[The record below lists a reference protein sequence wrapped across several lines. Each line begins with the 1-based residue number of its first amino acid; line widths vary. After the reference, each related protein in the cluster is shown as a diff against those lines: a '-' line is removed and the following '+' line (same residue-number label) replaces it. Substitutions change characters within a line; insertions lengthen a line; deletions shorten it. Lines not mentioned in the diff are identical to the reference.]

1 MKHTI
6 KWIGAIA
13 FSLVAHAS
21 GAMYL
26 ASSAPEDEPAFVMGG
41 VATEVALL
49 GDAFDETLQAGDPSE
64 IVEPT
69 EDTPDE
75 LKPEEIQP
83 VEEVT
88 STTPEI
94 TAEQPHDL
102 VATEADVILPAEEVP
117 TLQVAEAMVT
127 ASVAPIETVVPEE
140 KPEIQEPT
148 KEKVEKPEPKKDPVK
163 KKKVTRKKSGDKGEQ
178 AQSQVKGKADGVEN
192 AKAATASG
200 QGKVAMAEGNA
211 SFDNYKGKVRN
222 KISKKR
228 KYPSQAR
235 RQGITG
241 VATVSFVVQADGG
254 LSGLRLSGSSG
265 SSILDEAALDTV
277 RRAAP
282 FPSIP
287 ASIGKGSISFN
298 VPIDYSTP
306 G

>member
-21 GAMYL
+21 GAML
-26 ASSAPEDEPAFVMGG
+26 FAPSAPEDEPAFVMGG
-41 VATEVALL
+41 VAREVALL

-75 LKPEEIQP
+75 VKPEEIMP
-83 VEEVT
+83 VEELT

-102 VATEADVILPAEEVP
+102 IATEADVILPAEQVP
-117 TLQVAEAMVT
+117 TLQVAEAVVT
-127 ASVAPIETVVPEE
+127 ASVAPVETVVPEE
-140 KPEIQEPT
+140 KPEIVEPK
-148 KEKVEKPEPKKDPVK
+148 KEKVEKPEPKKDPLK

-178 AQSQVKGKADGVEN
+178 AQSQVKGKADGLEN

-200 QGKVAMAEGNA
+200 QGKVSSAEGNA
-211 SFDNYKGKVRN
+211 SFDNYKGKVRTKVN
-222 KISKKR
+222 R
-228 KYPSQAR
+228 KHRYPAQAR

-241 VATVSFVVQADGG
+241 TATVSFVVSADGG
-254 LSGLRLSGSSG
+254 LSGLRLAGSSG
-265 SSILDEAALDTV
+265 SPILDQAALETV

-282 FPSIP
+282 FPPIP
-287 ASIGKGSISFN
+287 ADAGRSSWTFSL
-298 VPIDYSTP
+298 PIAYNP

>member
-21 GAMYL
+21 GAML
-26 ASSAPEDEPAFVMGG
+26 FAPSDAQDEPAMVMGG
-41 VATEVALL
+41 PAMEVALL

-69 EDTPDE
+69 EDSPDE
-75 LKPEEIQP
+75 MKPEEIQP
-83 VEEVT
+83 VEELT

-94 TAEQPHDL
+94 VAEQPHDL
-102 VATEADVILPAEEVP
+102 IATEADVILPAEQVP
-117 TLQVAEAMVT
+117 TLQVAEAVVT
-127 ASVAPIETVVPEE
+127 ASVAPVETIVPEE
-140 KPEIQEPT
+140 KPVVEEPK

-200 QGKVAMAEGNA
+200 QGKVSSAEGNA
-211 SFDNYKGKVRN
+211 SFDNYKGKVRTKVN
-222 KISKKR
+222 R
-228 KYPSQAR
+228 KHRYPSQAR

-241 VATVSFVVQADGG
+241 TATVSFVVSADGG
-254 LSGLRLSGSSG
+254 LSGLRLAGSSG
-265 SSILDEAALDTV
+265 SPILDQAALETV

-282 FPSIP
+282 FPPIP
-287 ASIGKGSISFN
+287 ADAGRSSWTFN
-298 VPIDYSTP
+298 LPIAYNP